1 MGLLIGGM
9 VCHRKLLER
18 GTFPFIPG
26 EGDFGYWKEN
36 ANEQV
41 ERKSAPGG
49 SKTEILFDTIKKKV
63 ILLCASV
70 PVHSA
75 SLFCNKA
82 SISLQ
87 YHRSF
92 PGSRIRIACYGAL
105 AFLTLYGLWVVIGS
119 FLICVPSETCMS
131 RDALWLSTAIVHIVT
146 DIILLAIPMPI
157 PIRLNLHKRKRIG
170 LVLVSLL
177 EDQSND
183 AAASWSA
190 VKCDVARIC
199 CSLPT
204 LRKLITR
211 MFPNIFS
218 KSNRAYGG
226 GSKGNSW
233 CLPRWFGSQ
242 GSRGAIDQEHD
253 MQPSQKKPRD
263 VEDCG
268 DSGRGADGV
277 RAIESISQRP
287 LYMT

>member
-1 MGLLIGGM
+1 METSNRTMYIRLRKESEDKGEHALIVTTTFTSLAASLVAARFYTWGLLVKKIGSDDWTCLILSIVFMGLLIGGM
-9 VCHRKLLER
+9 VCNRKLLER

-119 FLICVPSETCMS
+119 FLICVPSETF
-131 RDALWLSTAIVHIVT
+131 L
-146 DIILLAIPMPI
+146 
-157 PIRLNLHKRKRIG
+157 G
-170 LVLVSLL
+170 
-177 EDQSND
+177 
-183 AAASWSA
+183 
-190 VKCDVARIC
+190 
-199 CSLPT
+199 
-204 LRKLITR
+204 
-211 MFPNIFS
+211 
-218 KSNRAYGG
+218 
-226 GSKGNSW
+226 
-233 CLPRWFGSQ
+233 
-242 GSRGAIDQEHD
+242 
-253 MQPSQKKPRD
+253 
-263 VEDCG
+263 
-268 DSGRGADGV
+268 
-277 RAIESISQRP
+277 
-287 LYMT
+287 